1 MKNRLAGVKLV
12 FFALLCVLGVQGCKD
27 PQVRPG
33 ASFDGS
39 VKWALQIAQPDINT
53 FAGDAQLY
61 SILGAMIWKD
71 GRLPANT
78 GTWSFITW
86 SAGLKKKY
94 QVTVDYQGKITRSA
108 TDQEGPPKTPSGTT
122 LPAGWVNS
130 TNIFASIPAQQI
142 TSNCATLVVFN
153 FTNFDQAPNTAVW
166 GVNFNGSKNPLVR
179 WDGRYIGTQ
188 F

>member
-1 MKNRLAGVKLV
+1 MKNGSAGVKLI
-12 FFALLCVLGVQGCKD
+12 FLALICVLGVQGCKD

-39 VKWALQIAQPDINT
+39 VQWALQKAQPDINN
-53 FAGDAQLY
+53 FANDAQLY
-61 SILGAMIWKD
+61 SILGSMIWKD

-86 SAGLKKKY
+86 SAGLKKQY
-94 QVTVDYQGKITRSA
+94 QVTVDYQGTITRST
-108 TDQEGPPKTPSGTT
+108 TDQVNPPQTPSGTT

-130 TNIFASIPAQQI
+130 TNIFSSIPAQQL

-153 FTNFDQAPNTAVW
+153 FTDFSQAPHTAVW
-166 GVNFNGSKNPLVR
+166 GMNFNGSQNPLVR
-179 WDGRYIGTQ
+179 WDGYYIGTQ
-188 F
+188 